1 MRRILNLIFVL
12 IVVTSLGQTISQ
24 PIELPNMMD
33 GKMISI
39 TPGQGCQGVVVIFT
53 DLNCPYDQHYQDRI
67 KALSEKYASRIS
79 FFLINA
85 NPTSE
90 QDEIKLKV
98 AYQKWDVSIPY
109 LSDKKQIAV
118 AALNAKKTPEAV
130 LLKPMG
136 NGLNTIYLGAIDDNP
151 QVHHDTGNN
160 FLDEA
165 IQSLLAGQAPKV
177 ASERVIGCTIRKAQ

>member
-1 MRRILNLIFVL
+1 MSRFLHLIFVL
-12 IVVTSLGQTISQ
+12 LVVTSLSQTIPT

-39 TPGQGCQGVVVIFT
+39 TPGQGCQGVAVIFT

-67 KALSEKYASRIS
+67 KSLSEMYASRIS

-85 NPTSE
+85 NPTSDA
-90 QDEIKLKV
+90 DEAKLKV
-98 AYQKWDVSIPY
+98 AYQKWGVSIPY
-109 LSDKKQIAV
+109 LSDKNQMAM

-130 LLKPMG
+130 LLKPTG
-136 NGLNTIYLGAIDDNP
+136 NVLNTIYQGAIDDNP

-165 IQSLLAGQAPKV
+165 IQSLLAGQVPKV
-177 ASERVIGCTIRKAQ
+177 ANERVIGCTIRKAN

>member
-1 MRRILNLIFVL
+1 MSRFLHLIFVL
-12 IVVTSLGQTISQ
+12 KVVTTLGQTLQ

-39 TPGQGCQGVVVIFT
+39 TPSQGCQGVVVIFT

-79 FFLINA
+79 FFLITA
-85 NPTSE
+85 NPTNAS
-90 QDEIKLKV
+90 DEIKLMA
-98 AYQKWDVSIPY
+98 AYQKWGVSIPY
-109 LSDKKQIAV
+109 LSDKKQIAM
-118 AALNAKKTPEAV
+118 AGLNAKKTPEAV

-136 NGLNTIYLGAIDDNP
+136 NGLSTIYQGAIDDNP

-165 IQSLLAGQAPKV
+165 IQSLLAGQVPKV
-177 ASERVIGCTIRKAQ
+177 ANERVIGCTIRKLN